1 LVILKKIKGGIF
13 MDSPGYILNEINK
26 GIKMGM
32 DSISNV
38 SEKVNDDNFKKD
50 LKFQYDKY
58 NDILNKVS
66 TELSKYNDF
75 PKELNPMQKT
85 MGWMSV
91 EFNTMEDKSNSK
103 IAEMMLQG
111 TNMGIIKGTKLLNH
125 NPNTDE
131 SVKNI
136 LSEFVSFQEDTVEQL
151 KKYL

>member
-1 LVILKKIKGGIF
+1 MNNENYV
-13 MDSPGYILNEINK
+13 LNEINK

-38 SEKVNDDNFKKD
+38 SEKVQDSQFKKD
-50 LKFQYDKY
+50 LKYQYDEY
-58 NDILNKVS
+58 NKILNNVNN
-66 TELSKYNDF
+66 ELSNYNDF
-75 PKELNPMQKT
+75 PKELNPMQKA

-91 EFNTMEDKSNSK
+91 EMNTMADKSNSK

-111 TNMGIIKGTKLLNH
+111 TNLGIIEGIKLKNEYPDLDN
-125 NPNTDE
+125 

-136 LSEFVSFQEDTVEQL
+136 LNEFISFQQNNVEQL

>member
-1 LVILKKIKGGIF
+1 
-13 MDSPGYILNEINK
+13 MDSCGYILNEINK

-38 SEKVNDDNFKKD
+38 AEKVQDDNFKKA

-58 NDILNKVS
+58 NDILNKVNN
-66 TELSKYNDF
+66 ELTNYDDF
-75 PKELNPMQKT
+75 PKDLNPMQKA

-91 EFNTMEDKSNSK
+91 EFNTMDDKSTSK

-111 TNMGIIKGTKLLNH
+111 TNMGIIKGVKLLNH
-125 NPNTDE
+125 NPTADE
-131 SVKNI
+131 PVKNI
-136 LSEFVSFQEDTVEQL
+136 LTEFVQFQEDTVEEL

>member
-1 LVILKKIKGGIF
+1 

-38 SEKVNDDNFKKD
+38 SEKVQDDAFKKD

-58 NDILNKVS
+58 NTILNKVNN
-66 TELSKYNDF
+66 ELTNYDDF
-75 PKELNPMQKT
+75 PKELNPMQKA

-91 EFNTMEDKSNSK
+91 EFNTMDDKSTSK

-111 TNMGIIKGTKLLNH
+111 TNMGIIKGVKLLNH

-131 SVKNI
+131 PVKNI
-136 LSEFVSFQEDTVEQL
+136 LTEFVQFQEDTIEQL